1 MDHVSRIPNPCD
13 YFVFEFGIWDSVILV
28 HDKAGEVKGYH
39 NMCRH
44 RGSRLCTHDTK
55 FDNVRPGQATE
66 DGKPVDARL
75 SVVQLGGS
83 GNTPVFRCPYH
94 AWTYDL
100 SGALVSLPPGMPS
113 GFDQANYGLYPC
125 HVRTTEGFIFVSFA
139 EGEPP
144 DFAAFTAG
152 LTRVAEAYG
161 TPDLK
166 LAARRSYTLTTNWKL
181 ALETMRE
188 CDHCQPSHTRSF
200 AGTHMIYLPTAGRD
214 ERARVER
221 EMVAHG
227 HPVSPRDIGYMTL
240 PDEDRL
246 YQASNM
252 TGSTSRRA
260 STGGMGGSGATG
272 SHFRLGFVTGSFD
285 GRPVGPMLPKRQG
298 PRMVASAVW
307 IVHRRDDVDHEWL
320 RRLRVRDALHAT
332 GRTEGGLGA
341 VLVRPPR
348 RQGGEGLRRRT
359 ADRHVGPDGARGFV
373 GGREPAAWHQEQ
385 SVPPERGS
393 ALLAL
398 GRWPVW
404 VEQVV
409 YMTDV
414 LSWKRGA

>member
-1 MDHVSRIPNPCD
+1 MDHVSRIPNPGD

-181 ALETMRE
+181 ALENMRE

-200 AGTHMIYLPTAGRD
+200 AGTHMIYFPTAGPD

-285 GRPVGPMLPKRQG
+285 GRPVGPVLPKRKGQEW
-298 PRMVASAVW
+298 S
-307 IVHRRDDVDHEWL
+307 HRRSGSSTGGTMSIMSGYDDYVFAMRYTPRGALKVDSELFWFVHPDAKEGKDYDVEQLIAMWDL
-320 RRLRVRDALHAT
+320 TVREDSWVAENQLH
-332 GRTEGGLGA
+332 GIRSSQYHRNGDQPYSRWEGG
-341 VLVRPPR
+341 PS
-348 RQGGEGLRRRT
+348 GLNKWCT
-359 ADRHVGPDGARGFV
+359 
-373 GGREPAAWHQEQ
+373 
-385 SVPPERGS
+385 
-393 ALLAL
+393 
-398 GRWPVW
+398 
-404 VEQVV
+404 
-409 YMTDV
+409 
-414 LSWKRGA
+414 